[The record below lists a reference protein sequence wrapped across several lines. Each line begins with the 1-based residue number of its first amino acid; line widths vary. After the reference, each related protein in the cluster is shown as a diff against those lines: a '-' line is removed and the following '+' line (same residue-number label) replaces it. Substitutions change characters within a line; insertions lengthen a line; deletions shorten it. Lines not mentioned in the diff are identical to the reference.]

1 MAKKDLVD
9 AQRLSGFK
17 YFRLLDDL
25 FESLHDHATERDKAG
40 KRKLYCDQ
48 YARLMLLY
56 FFNPTVETLRGV
68 QQFTTLEKVQRLLGV
83 SKSSLGS
90 LSEASRVF
98 DPKIMEPI
106 IAELARQAL
115 QTPQAMPPADQAAL
129 AGLVAVDGSLLKA
142 VPRMAWALWQDAEH
156 RAVKMHVAFAVWPG
170 VPIDAAVTEGT
181 GSEREQW
188 RRMAKKGGFYVVD
201 RGYAD
206 YTLFRELD
214 ALGCRFISRVQANA
228 VWETERENE
237 LTAEDRAAGVI
248 QDVVLK
254 RLGTEK
260 HNALLKKPLRVVQVQ
275 GETSDD
281 RWILVTN
288 DLNLSAELISTAYRH
303 RWQVEL
309 FFRWIKCVLGCRRL
323 LSESPEGV
331 TMQVYLAIVACLL
344 IGLWIGVKPNKRT
357 YEMLCHYFN
366 GWATAQEVEN
376 QILKLKKSTGPPS
389 NN

>member
-1 MAKKDLVD
+1 MAKQKRID
-9 AQRLSGFK
+9 ARRLSGFK

-25 FESLHDHATERDKAG
+25 FESLHDHATERDRAG
-40 KRKLYCDQ
+40 HRRLYCDQ

-56 FFNPTVETLRGV
+56 FFNPVVETLRGV

-83 SKSSLGS
+83 SRSSLGS

-98 DPKIMEPI
+98 DPAVMEPV
-106 IAELARQAL
+106 IADLARQAL
-115 QTPQAMPPADQAAL
+115 QSPQAMPPADKAAL
-129 AGLVAVDGSLLKA
+129 SGLIAVDGSLLKA

-156 RAVKMHVAFAVWPG
+156 RAVKMHVAFAVWPS
-170 VPIDAAVTEGT
+170 VPVDVVVTEGK

-214 ALGCRFISRVQANA
+214 AMGCRFISRVQENA
-228 VWETERENE
+228 VWETDHMNK
-237 LTAEDRAAGVI
+237 LTSADRAMGVTA
-248 QDVVLK
+248 DVVLK

-260 HNALLKKPLRVVQVQ
+260 HNPLLKAPLRVVQVQ
-275 GETSDD
+275 GETPEE
-281 RWILVTN
+281 RWVLVTN
-288 DLNLSAELISTAYRH
+288 DLNLSAELIATAYRY

-323 LSESPEGV
+323 LSESPQGV
-331 TMQVYLAIVACLL
+331 TMQVYLAIIACLL
-344 IGLWIGVKPNKRT
+344 IGLWVGVKPNKRT
-357 YEMLCHYFN
+357 YEMLCHYLN

-376 QILKLKKSTGPPS
+376 HILKLTQATGPPS
-389 NN
+389 KS